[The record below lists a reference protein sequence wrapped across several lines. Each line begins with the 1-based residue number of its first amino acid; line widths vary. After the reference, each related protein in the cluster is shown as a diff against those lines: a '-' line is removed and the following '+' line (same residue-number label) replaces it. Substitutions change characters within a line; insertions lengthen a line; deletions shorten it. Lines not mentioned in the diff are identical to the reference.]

1 MTALNFKRNWSNGK
15 STLFKE
21 LILNGKKPHT
31 IRPVRIHPIKAGML
45 LQLYQG
51 LRTRNC
57 ELITELPCIMVRPIA
72 IYLPHE
78 ISPIGNI
85 VLDGRDLPT
94 PSMDNLIIN
103 DGFTTRED
111 FFDFFEYMYDENQR
125 IGYLRLIQWAE
136 TPY

>member
-1 MTALNFKRNWSNGK
+1 
-15 STLFKE
+15 
-21 LILNGKKPHT
+21 
-31 IRPVRIHPIKAGML
+31 
-45 LQLYQG
+45 
-51 LRTRNC
+51 
-57 ELITELPCIMVRPIA
+57 
-72 IYLPHE
+72 
-78 ISPIGNI
+78 
-85 VLDGRDLPT
+85 LDGRDLPT